1 MCNVQE
7 FLPPFSPNL
16 PKFRWYPAVFM
27 KNIRIHQSLITNLQ
41 LLEILSKHQLHYQV
55 TKVWQFQAPWKL
67 AGDWF
72 FDDPGASET
81 GVLVARFK
89 AGANFAPFFDLRF
102 FFSVF
107 CTAPHAPN
115 NQRWTWCLRLG
126 PKNIRTE
133 ECPKLMNSWC
143 FFNKSLHFINV
154 CSIFIVQQMMI
165 NDDYS

>member
-1 MCNVQE
+1 
-7 FLPPFSPNL
+7 
-16 PKFRWYPAVFM
+16 M

-41 LLEILSKHQLHYQV
+41 LLEILSKHQLHCQV

-102 FFSVF
+102 FFPFFAPRLMLQTTKDEHGVFALAPKTFERKSV
-107 CTAPHAPN
+107 
-115 NQRWTWCLRLG
+115 Q
-126 PKNIRTE
+126 
-133 ECPKLMNSWC
+133 SWWIHDV
-143 FFNKSLHFINV
+143 FSTKVYTL
-154 CSIFIVQQMMI
+154 
-165 NDDYS
+165 